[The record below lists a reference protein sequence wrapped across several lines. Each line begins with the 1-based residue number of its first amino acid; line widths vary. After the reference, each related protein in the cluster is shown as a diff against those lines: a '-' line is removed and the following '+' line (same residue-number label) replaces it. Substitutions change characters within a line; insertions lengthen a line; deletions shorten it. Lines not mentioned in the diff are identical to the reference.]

1 MPPDNLFAFT
11 FSQWLL
17 GDIEMGFGG
26 ISIWQLLIVLGIIIL
41 IFGTKK
47 LRNIGGDLGG
57 AVKGF
62 KKAMHED
69 ENAKEADQ
77 EDPKQIAK
85 DDATFAESSRQSS
98 DATVKK
104 QEQKTSEKS

>member
-1 MPPDNLFAFT
+1 
-11 FSQWLL
+11 
-17 GDIEMGFGG
+17 MGFGG

-62 KKAMHED
+62 KKAMTE
-69 ENAKEADQ
+69 EESKEAEANTADAKKL
-77 EDPKQIAK
+77 DK
-85 DDATFAESSRQSS
+85 DDADFVDAAKAETK
-98 DATVKK
+98 D
-104 QEQKTSEKS
+104 EQKTDK